1 MKKQELI
8 RVVVIEDEVLVAG
21 MLVAWLGRHGRFDV
35 VGSAA
40 DGLKGW
46 ELCLQVRPDVALID
60 IAMPVMDG
68 LTLAERLTKELPDLK
83 IIILSARVDPY
94 CIYRIHSL
102 NIPGY
107 VDKSSPP
114 EDVTKAVLAVA
125 GGETFRTPSF
135 EQRWLQLRADPDAF
149 FKVLSEREVAVI
161 RYLAQG
167 CNLHEIAA
175 HLAISYDTARTHQR
189 NIRNK
194 LDVHTPQDLL
204 VLAKKNG
211 LF

>member
-1 MKKQELI
+1 MKSRELI
-8 RVVVIEDEVLVAG
+8 RVVVIEDEMLVSS
-21 MLVAWLGRHGRFDV
+21 MLVAWLGRHGQFDV

-46 ELCLQVRPDVALID
+46 ELCQQTHPHVALID

-68 LTLAERLTKELPDLK
+68 LTLAERLTQELPDVK

-114 EDVTKAVLAVA
+114 DVVTEAVLAVA
-125 GGETFRTPSF
+125 RGDTFRTPSF
-135 EQRWLQLRADPDAF
+135 EQRWLQLRMNPEAF
-149 FKVLSEREVAVI
+149 FKVLSTREVAVV

-167 CNLHEIAA
+167 CNLREIAT
-175 HLAISYDTARTHQR
+175 HLGISYDTARTHQR

-194 LDVHTPQDLL
+194 LNVHTAQDLL
-204 VLAKKNG
+204 VLAKQNG